1 MGIIPKVMQLSEEKM
16 TIPAIAQ
23 VPPRNRLIDL
33 LLTGLP
39 DFNSTMLCGRA
50 GTGKSVLAVE
60 TARRSGRKT
69 AWYKVD
75 SLDTDHRVFL
85 RYLSTSICRQMP
97 EMELGQLITF
107 SEQAHLG
114 DLEVAA
120 EMLVYRLIE
129 LADTPLLIVIDD
141 LHLVYDSPWVIPFFG
156 RLLPLLPSRVH
167 LLFAGRSLPPT
178 PLWRMRSKQNLNVI
192 DETVL
197 TFTYEETANL
207 FEHYKVSL
215 KSSEQSIEDILNQTR
230 GRAAKIEEI
239 ASGMAGARAGW
250 TAA

>member
-33 LLTGLP
+33 LLAGLP

-141 LHLVYDSPWVIPFFG
+141 LHLVYDSPWMIPFFS

-167 LLFAGRSLPPT
+167 LLLAGRSLPPT
-178 PLWRMRSKQNLNVI
+178 PLWRLRSKQNLNVI
-192 DETVL
+192 EETVL
-197 TFTYEETANL
+197 GFTYEETARL

-215 KSSEQSIEDILNQTR
+215 KASEQSIEDILNQTR
-230 GRAAKIEEI
+230 GRAAKVEE
-239 ASGMAGARAGW
+239 MAGSMAGIRHGW